1 MSGLITGGDVA
12 GGEGADEVHEAEGDH
27 LLVAV
32 DALVLHRREA
42 PADGDAFLHAKIIKD
57 QPCRSP
63 NKFRKKTKQI
73 NQGVVACVRTAKA
86 SIPDTN
92 PAFMA
97 TPTYSGWN
105 LSCDIELGL
114 MPRFRVPT

>member
-1 MSGLITGGDVA
+1 
-12 GGEGADEVHEAEGDH
+12 
-27 LLVAV
+27 
-32 DALVLHRREA
+32 
-42 PADGDAFLHAKIIKD
+42 
-57 QPCRSP
+57 
-63 NKFRKKTKQI
+63 
-73 NQGVVACVRTAKA
+73 VRTAKA